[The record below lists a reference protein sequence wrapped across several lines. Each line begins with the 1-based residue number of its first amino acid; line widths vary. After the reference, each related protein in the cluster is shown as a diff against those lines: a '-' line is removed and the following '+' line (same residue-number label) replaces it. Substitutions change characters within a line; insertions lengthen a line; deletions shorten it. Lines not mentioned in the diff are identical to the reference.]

1 MPLTHKPLL
10 RVGMAMWSLPQW
22 QKSLL
27 QGCQTPA
34 DRLSSYAEKFDT
46 VEGNTSFYAL
56 PDANT
61 VAMWAASVPASFRF
75 TFKLPRTITHDR
87 QLQHCDGELSEF
99 FNRMQPLQAHTS
111 VWKIQLPASFG
122 PESLAVLAAFIE
134 RLPKGLNY
142 GVELRH
148 AAFFA
153 KGAAE
158 QQLNRL
164 LMQHGCDRIIM
175 DSRPIFA
182 QPATSDIMRDAQS
195 KKPRVPVHAIATANM
210 PVVRFIGDL
219 VQQNNDAFFAPWL
232 SKLPQW
238 LSEGKTPHLFVHT
251 PDNVHAPELAH
262 RLYQQLQQH
271 VAAQLTWQLAD
282 LPPLQ
287 PAAQASLF

>member
-1 MPLTHKPLL
+1 MPLAHKPLL

-22 QKSLL
+22 QKSIL

-34 DRLSSYAEKFDT
+34 ARLAGYAEKFDT

-61 VAMWAASVPASFRF
+61 VAMWAANVPASFRF
-75 TFKLPRTITHDR
+75 TFKLPRTITHDK

-122 PESLAVLAAFIE
+122 PESLPILAAFIA
-134 RLPKGLNY
+134 RLPAGLHY

-148 AAFFA
+148 QAFFA

-164 LMQHGCDRIIM
+164 LMQHSCDRIIM

-182 QPATSDIMRDAQS
+182 QPATTEIMRDAQS

-219 VQQNNDAFFAPWL
+219 VPENNDAFFTPWL

-251 PDNVHAPELAH
+251 PDNIHAPELAH

-271 VAAQLTWQLAD
+271 IATQQPWQLDD
-282 LPPLQ
+282 LVPLH
-287 PAAQASLF
+287 PVAQASLF